1 MKKILLTILSFCTL
15 VQSYGQENNTTGVVV
30 ASQFGVTR
38 PLREIFAE
46 NPVDENKIYAEKE
59 SRDRQHRV
67 AAEFPLTAEQDAA
80 YGNDPKT
87 LQNEMGKVP
96 GEPTRANWAGQTAS
110 GFRPYDPSGAVGPNH
125 YVQMINSTTF
135 KVYNKTTGAVTL
147 TATLGNLWSPA
158 TANAGDPIVMY
169 DKAADR
175 WFLAQF
181 GSSTDK
187 KIFIAVSTTNDPT
200 GSYYTYT
207 YVSPQFPDYLKFSVW
222 QDGYYMTSNQSTQKV
237 FCFERNAMLAGT
249 PGARS
254 IYVNYTPPKSGFFVP
269 LPGDAADGVLPPA
282 GTPCPIF
289 SYSDNG
295 WGASYFDRVN
305 IYNMTVNWTPATPT
319 ASIALAANV
328 TAAAFDA
335 SYDASWNDVS
345 QPGTTQKLDG
355 IGGVCMYRAQWKS
368 WSGYNTIVLNWAVK
382 ISSTQRSIKWCELRQ
397 NQSTGVWSMYQEG
410 IYTPDANTRW
420 MGSIAMDNNGSI
432 GLSYLKSNSSS
443 IYPGL
448 YYTGRRT
455 CDPLGTLPVTEQ
467 VAIAGTGSQTG
478 GVNRVG
484 DYAHT
489 SLDPDGVTFWSTSE
503 YMGGTT
509 GASAARTRIFS
520 YQITPCTTTVTAS
533 VAIAL
538 TAGAD
543 PSCAGVSRTYTAT
556 PTNGGTAP
564 TYQWRVNG
572 TNVSGATSATFT
584 TTTLTNGQAVTCVMT
599 SNLAGVTGSPATSNS
614 LTATINAVSAPTVA
628 IAITSGSNP
637 SCSGASKTFTAT
649 PTNGGTTPSYQ
660 WKVDGANVGTNS
672 ATYTTS
678 TLTAGQVVTCV
689 LTSNSAC
696 ASPTTAT
703 SNSITISFSTAVTP
717 SVSIALTAGTN
728 PSASGASVTF
738 TATPTN
744 GGTTPAYQWKV
755 NGTNVGTNSA
765 TYTTTTLTNGQIV
778 TCVLTSNASCAS
790 PTTATSNSITMT
802 ITGVITYCSATTTTT
817 TYERITNVTIGSINN
832 TTTNSSYSNYS
843 ALSTNVV
850 AGTGYPITITIGSAY
865 TTDRVIVFVDWNNNG
880 VFTDAG
886 ETAYTSTIGVGPF
899 TGGITVPAGTS
910 TGAKRM
916 RIRLT
921 DTGAGA
927 NLTSCGVST
936 YGEVEDYTLTVIAA
950 GGMAPEITSDAK
962 AKVEDANSILRAEI
976 LNVFPN
982 PSDGNFTVQGA
993 QVGDYFLVDEA
1004 GKLIQSFR
1012 LSVENNYTF
1021 NISNLENGFYVLAG
1035 QNQKGAISK
1044 QKIVVNK

>member
-46 NPVDENKIYAEKE
+46 NPVDENKIYQEKE
-59 SRDRQHRV
+59 SKDRQHRV

-147 TATLGNLWSPA
+147 TASLGSLWSPA
-158 TANAGDPIVMY
+158 TGNAGDPIVMY
-169 DKAADR
+169 DKAAGR

-181 GSSTDK
+181 GTSTDK
-187 KIFIAVSTTNDPT
+187 KIYIAVSTSADPT

-295 WGASYFDRVN
+295 WGSTYFDRVN

-328 TAAAFDA
+328 STAAFDA
-335 SYDASWNDVS
+335 SYNSSWNDIS

-368 WSGYNTIVLNWAVK
+368 WSGYNSIVLNWAVK
-382 ISSTQRSIKWCELRQ
+382 VSTTQRSIKWCELRQ

-410 IYTPDANTRW
+410 IYTPDANSRW

-432 GLSYLKSNSSS
+432 GLSYLKSNSTS

-520 YQITPCTTTVTAS
+520 YQITPCTTTTTAS

-538 TAGAD
+538 TAGTN
-543 PSCAGVSRTYTAT
+543 PSCANASRTYTAT

-572 TNVSGATSATFT
+572 TNVSGATAATFT

-614 LTATINAVSAPTVA
+614 LTATISATVA
-628 IAITSGSNP
+628 PSVSIAITTGSNP

-649 PTNGGTTPSYQ
+649 PTNGGTTPAYQ
-660 WKVDGANVGTNS
+660 WKVNGANVGTNA
-672 ATYTTS
+672 ATYTTT
-678 TLTAGQVVTCV
+678 TLTAGQIVTCV

-703 SNSITISFSTAVTP
+703 SNSITISFSSAVTP
-717 SVSIALTAGTN
+717 AVSIALTAGTN

-755 NGTNVGTNSA
+755 NGSNVGTNSA

-778 TCVLTSNASCAS
+778 SCVMTSNASCAS
-790 PTTATSNSITMT
+790 PATATSNSITMT

-832 TTTNSSYSNYS
+832 TSANSSYTNYS
-843 ALSTNVV
+843 ALSTNVSV
-850 AGTGYPITITIGSAY
+850 GTGYPITITIGSAY

-886 ETAYTSTIGVGPF
+886 ETVYTSAIGVGPF

-921 DTGAGA
+921 DTGAGP
-927 NLTSCGVST
+927 NLTSCGASS

-950 GGMAPEITSDAK
+950 GGMAPEITTDLRSKD
-962 AKVEDANSILRAEI
+962 EDANNILRAEI
-976 LNVFPN
+976 LKVFPN

-993 QVGDYFLVDEA
+993 QIGDYFLVDEA

-1012 LSVENNYTF
+1012 LSAENNYSF
-1021 NISNLENGFYVLAG
+1021 NITNLENGFYVLAG

>member
-15 VQSYGQENNTTGVVV
+15 VQSYGQEDNTTGVVV

-46 NPVDENKIYAEKE
+46 NPVDENKIYKEKE
-59 SRDRQHRV
+59 SKDRLHRE
-67 AAEFPLTAEQDAA
+67 AAKFPLTADQDAA
-80 YGNDPKT
+80 FGNDPKT
-87 LQNEMGKVP
+87 LQDRMGEIP
-96 GEPTRANWAGQTAS
+96 GQPTRANFAGQTAS

-135 KVYNKTTGAVTL
+135 KVYNKTTGAVSL

-181 GSSTDK
+181 GSSTDR

-295 WGASYFDRVN
+295 WGSTYFDRVN

-328 TAAAFDA
+328 STAAFDA
-335 SYDASWNDVS
+335 SYDASWNDIS

-382 ISSTQRSIKWCELRQ
+382 ISATQRSIKWCELRQ

-410 IYTPDANTRW
+410 IYTPDANSRW

-432 GLSYLKSNSSS
+432 GLSYLKSNSTS

-520 YQITPCTTTVTAS
+520 YQITPCTTTTTAS

-538 TAGAD
+538 TAGSE

-572 TNVSGATSATFT
+572 TNVAGATSATFT

-614 LTATINAVSAPTVA
+614 LTATISATVA
-628 IAITSGSNP
+628 PSVSIAITTGSNP
-637 SCSGASKTFTAT
+637 SCSGASK
-649 PTNGGTTPSYQ
+649 
-660 WKVDGANVGTNS
+660 
-672 ATYTTS
+672 
-678 TLTAGQVVTCV
+678 
-689 LTSNSAC
+689 
-696 ASPTTAT
+696 
-703 SNSITISFSTAVTP
+703 
-717 SVSIALTAGTN
+717 
-728 PSASGASVTF
+728 TF

-765 TYTTTTLTNGQIV
+765 TYTTTTLTAGQIVTCVLTSNSACASPTTATSNSITISFSTAVTPAVSIALTAGSNPSASGASVTFTATPTNGGTTPSYQWKVNGANVGTNAATYTTTTLTNGQIV
-778 TCVLTSNASCAS
+778 SCVLTSNASCAS
-790 PTTATSNSITMT
+790 PTTATSNSVTMT
-802 ITGVITYCSATTTTT
+802 ITGVVTYCSATTTTT
-817 TYERITNVTIGSINN
+817 TYERITNVTMGSINN
-832 TTTNSSYSNYS
+832 TSANSSYTNYS
-843 ALSTNVV
+843 ALSTNV
-850 AGTGYPITITIGSAY
+850 AIGTAYPITITIGSAY
-865 TTDRVIVFVDWNNNG
+865 TTDRVVVFVDWNNNG

-886 ETAYTSTIGVGPF
+886 ETVYTSAIGVGPF
-899 TGGITVPAGTS
+899 TGSISVPAGTS

-921 DTGAGA
+921 DTGAGP
-927 NLTSCGVST
+927 NLTSCGASS
-936 YGEVEDYTLTVIAA
+936 YGEVEDYTVTVIAA
-950 GGMAPEITSDAK
+950 GGMGLEITANGK
-962 AKVEDANSILRAEI
+962 ASEENTTTILRAEV
-976 LNVFPN
+976 LRVFPN

-1012 LSVENNYTF
+1012 LNAENNYTF
-1021 NISNLENGFYVLAG
+1021 NITNLENGFYVLAG

>member
-1 MKKILLTILSFCTL
+1 MKKILVTILSFCAL
-15 VQSYGQENNTTGVVV
+15 VQSYAQENNTTGVIV

-38 PLREIFAE
+38 PLSEIFRE
-46 NPVDENKIYAEKE
+46 NPVDENKVYSEKE
-59 SRDRQHRV
+59 SKDRQHRV
-67 AAEFPLTAEQDAA
+67 AAEFPLTVANGPE

-87 LQNEMGKVP
+87 IQNEMGKVP
-96 GEPTRANWAGQTAS
+96 GQPTRANWAGQTAS

-181 GSSTDK
+181 GTSTDK
-187 KIFIAVSTTNDPT
+187 KIYIAVSTSPDPT

-237 FCFERNAMLAGT
+237 FCFERTAMLAGT

-295 WGASYFDRVN
+295 WGSAYFDRVN
-305 IYNMTVNWTPATPT
+305 IYNMTVNWVPATPT
-319 ASIALAANV
+319 ASISLAANIS
-328 TAAAFDA
+328 TAAFDA
-335 SYDASWNDVS
+335 SYNSSWNDCP

-382 ISSTQRSIKWCELRQ
+382 ISASQRSIKWCELRQ

-432 GLSYLKSNSSS
+432 GLSYLKSNSTS

-455 CDPLGTLPVTEQ
+455 CDPLGTLPVTET

-509 GASAARTRIFS
+509 GSSAARTRIFS
-520 YQITPCTTTVTAS
+520 YQITPCATGPVAG

-538 TAGAD
+538 TAGTE
-543 PSCAGVSRTYTAT
+543 PSCNGVSRTYTAT

-564 TYQWRVNG
+564 SYQWKVNG
-572 TNVSGATSATFT
+572 TNVGTNSPTYT
-584 TTTLTNGQAVTCVMT
+584 TTTLTNGQVVSCVMT
-599 SNLAGVTGSPATSNS
+599 SNLSGVTGNPATSNS
-614 LTATINAVSAPTVA
+614 LTATINSALTPSVS

-649 PTNGGTTPSYQ
+649 PTNGGTTPAYQ
-660 WKVDGANVGTNS
+660 WKVNGANVGTNS

-689 LTSNSAC
+689 LTSNLAC
-696 ASPTTAT
+696 ASTTTAT

-717 SVSIALTAGTN
+717 AVSIAITSGTN

-738 TATPTN
+738 TATPSN
-744 GGTTPAYQWKV
+744 GGTTPSYQWKV
-755 NGTNVGTNSA
+755 NGSNVGTNSA

-778 TCVLTSNASCAS
+778 SCVMTSNASCAS

-802 ITGVITYCSATTTTT
+802 ITTAITYCSATTTNTS
-817 TYERITNVTIGSINN
+817 YERITNVTMGSINN
-832 TTTNSSYSNYS
+832 TSANSSYSNYT
-843 ALSTNVV
+843 ALSTNVSP
-850 AGTGYPITITIGSAY
+850 ATAYPISITIGTAY
-865 TTDRVIVFVDWNNNG
+865 STDRVIVFVDWNNNG

-899 TGGITVPAGTS
+899 LGGISVPAGTS

-927 NLTSCGVST
+927 NQTSCGVST
-936 YGEVEDYTLTVIAA
+936 YGEVEDYTLTVVAA
-950 GGMAPEITSDAK
+950 GTMQPEITSDTK
-962 AKVEDANSILRAEI
+962 AKEDESNLIVRAEV
-976 LNVFPN
+976 LKVFPN
-982 PSDGNFTVQGA
+982 PNDGNFTVQGA
-993 QVGDYFLVDEA
+993 NEGDYYLVDEA
-1004 GKLIQSFR
+1004 GKLIAAFK
-1012 LSVENNYTF
+1012 LSGTNNYTY
-1021 NISNLENGFYVLAG
+1021 NITGLENGFYTLAG
-1035 QNQKGAISK
+1035 QNKFGISK

>member
-46 NPVDENKIYAEKE
+46 NPVDENKIYQEKE
-59 SRDRQHRV
+59 SKDRQHRV

-147 TATLGNLWSPA
+147 TASLGSLWSPA
-158 TANAGDPIVMY
+158 TGNAGDPIVMY
-169 DKAADR
+169 DKAAGR

-181 GSSTDK
+181 GTSTDK
-187 KIFIAVSTTNDPT
+187 KIYIAVSTSADPT

-295 WGASYFDRVN
+295 WGSTYFDRVN

-328 TAAAFDA
+328 STAAFDA
-335 SYDASWNDVS
+335 SYNSSWNDIS

-368 WSGYNTIVLNWAVK
+368 WSGYNSIVLNWAVK
-382 ISSTQRSIKWCELRQ
+382 VSTTQRSIKWCELRQ

-410 IYTPDANTRW
+410 IYTPDANSRW

-432 GLSYLKSNSSS
+432 GLSYLKSNSTS

-520 YQITPCTTTVTAS
+520 YQITPCTTTTTAS

-538 TAGAD
+538 TAGTN
-543 PSCAGVSRTYTAT
+543 PSCANASRTYTAT

-572 TNVSGATSATFT
+572 TNVSGATAATFT

-599 SNLAGVTGSPATSNS
+599 SNLVGVTGSPATSNS
-614 LTATINAVSAPTVA
+614 LTATISATVA
-628 IAITSGSNP
+628 PSVSIAITTGSNP
-637 SCSGASKTFTAT
+637 SCSGASK
-649 PTNGGTTPSYQ
+649 
-660 WKVDGANVGTNS
+660 
-672 ATYTTS
+672 
-678 TLTAGQVVTCV
+678 
-689 LTSNSAC
+689 
-696 ASPTTAT
+696 
-703 SNSITISFSTAVTP
+703 
-717 SVSIALTAGTN
+717 
-728 PSASGASVTF
+728 TF

-765 TYTTTTLTNGQIV
+765 TYTTTTLTAGQIVSCVLTSNSACASPTTATSNSITISFSSAVTPAVSIALTAGTNPSASGASVTFTATPTNGGTTPSYQWKVNGSNVGTNSATYTTTTLTNGQIV
-778 TCVLTSNASCAS
+778 SCVMTSNASCAS
-790 PTTATSNSITMT
+790 PATATSNSITMT

-832 TTTNSSYSNYS
+832 TSANSSYTNYS
-843 ALSTNVV
+843 ALSTNVSV
-850 AGTGYPITITIGSAY
+850 GTGYPITITIGSAY

-886 ETAYTSTIGVGPF
+886 ETVYTSAIGVGPF

-921 DTGAGA
+921 DTGAGP
-927 NLTSCGVST
+927 NLTSCGASS

-950 GGMAPEITSDAK
+950 GGMAPEITTDLRSKD
-962 AKVEDANSILRAEI
+962 EDANNILRAEI
-976 LNVFPN
+976 LKVFPN

-993 QVGDYFLVDEA
+993 QIGDYFLVDEA

-1012 LSVENNYTF
+1012 LSAENNYSF
-1021 NISNLENGFYVLAG
+1021 NITNLENGFYVLAG